1 MKSNMRK
8 NKKLRTRRKKQSKRQ
23 MLSLE
28 QLEPKQLL
36 TAADYSEYNVTL
48 TIPKTST
55 SITPLEVHS
64 YLAPFA
70 PSGPEVQ
77 GNSSSAQWTAAVEN
91 TAVNAV
97 DASSRII
104 HTVQDF
110 QDHLAA
116 GQVAEVSDNLI
127 GNFYNATDNALYPS
141 TLQRAWAFSSDNLYT
156 LLVLNSREPGQTLN
170 EHGQLDPN
178 GTYHIANR
186 VMQAMMRVVGFGFTG
201 DWASGGI
208 TGGGEYVNANGDPL
222 PALGPVPGSG
232 DVPFPNSYN
241 VNLCVFD
248 KYGTFETTNPAG
260 DIVHSRGL
268 DIQVPTVRRF
278 FEFTNDPINGR
289 GLTGIG
295 SPSVVQALPHEVYRR
310 LESLYREAIPN
321 SQNPQGKNSI
331 EIFAE
336 ISGIDN
342 LQKLLMYPNTVYRTT
357 NPGSVPPNKG
367 DAGGTVYDAYNV
379 PLDAP
384 FNTSA
389 IISPNYATYKEA
401 CDAIRGYY
409 QDSLDRTQLQ
419 VRNFFSNFA
428 NSRLKNIASGDNPDK
443 NYDDLVI
450 GFRAL
455 MALSYDASPFWTSYG
470 IGLSNGANPLVGAN
484 LDTIQQPDRFIDL
497 FNGQEIQLEN
507 IYLPTG
513 FLDIPALN
521 GVPLPNSDTPPT
533 STFDNY
539 TTDGWFALN
548 SPTPITGVDNYY
560 DPSSEIYQDSYE
572 ISTSGTAILFNSS
585 STSSDTVSAA
595 GIPTEGV
602 QVQLLQPDTLITLGS
617 NPPVRLD
624 SLDPVLVDTGSLP
637 TNFATYISLAGGVDR
652 VTGSGL
658 DDVIVG
664 PSKTAAHGRL
674 TVNAG
679 AGHDVVAPGRGGS
692 LVQLGAGADTVV
704 FDVDDLFG
712 EANFLDFNFREGDRI
727 RLGAGIRPEW
737 SPFNPDTITL
747 LHRASGGKKV
757 LRLTPMDVHGDN
769 AWNEDSIAFS
779 APYEIEMNDTK
790 GATLDY
796 VETHQFQIPETVT
809 ADSLQMQIT
818 YDGKNAASLKGF
830 VISIRDQ
837 TYYYEKAVL
846 QTGLTLNSFPH
857 VSKIDSSFQIS
868 VTPVDGNYN
877 KQLQVFIS
885 KDKTPTDSENNYQLW
900 TIQNGIIHTPDAS
913 TPIPMFAGDTTLYG
927 NGSNHFSPHT
937 TWTTFK
943 QSDGSYSVAYIGGLA
958 RILLQQHDVHKNIDI
973 VLNNDFS
980 NAFGYGAFNLS
991 SRMAIWKDFSQADA
1005 TTIYNY
1011 QVSQAAGQNNLHTQ
1025 LATKG
1030 FDPSSQLKTLST
1042 NKKIRV
1048 RGTGRIHTY
1057 GMHKPY
1063 LNNRYDTAPIVTSGG
1078 SVTVQHQYDPFY
1090 WINSDMLTA
1099 SSTYPST
1106 GKTDAAIDI
1115 SGITTAWA
1123 LERGQS
1129 AMIFQ
1134 DFNNTVDVTP
1144 TGSWTGG
1151 SITDSSP
1158 KFQNSPVFID
1168 DYKHVGNWVSQTDG
1182 PDIMGAQSK
1191 ITNSFMHVND
1201 DAIKVRAPYF
1211 EAKNIT
1217 LLQGN
1222 GGNPVSYGYGFI
1234 NGKVENSSVDNV
1246 FIHRIFHDGTSEN
1259 HYGLVAMRIV
1269 PNPDWTYKDNFGPTT
1284 VSNVY
1289 VPDIQQIATTD
1300 NVPNSIGYHTT
1311 LTISHQITRGLP
1323 TTDNPVFPAFGP
1335 YYDGTHPN
1343 YTFAVENISSGIK
1356 FNVPGGEIIHTD
1368 PSKGHTNKSYFQLGS
1383 FIPNTDHYA
1392 QPRVNSTGDYNFEQ
1406 FPFNLE
1412 KSNQTSSATIVIVK
1426 KLASAKINFG
1436 QSEVISRPILRRSA
1450 KIIVDGLNGVMGPS
1464 PVQLTYSHLVDA
1476 SLHKYGDGTEAQTF
1490 IVSNVASGYVEKKHD
1505 DGSWAD
1511 VSTPVTTSHPMALL
1525 QLLRNRMIA
1534 PGDEIRW
1541 VPGTASEAKASAKAF
1556 SLFGWDG
1563 VSASD
1568 EASEIEVGV
1577 E

>member
-1 MKSNMRK
+1 MQREWI
-8 NKKLRTRRKKQSKRQ
+8 QQ
-23 MLSLE
+23 
-28 QLEPKQLL
+28 
-36 TAADYSEYNVTL
+36 
-48 TIPKTST
+48 
-55 SITPLEVHS
+55 
-64 YLAPFA
+64 
-70 PSGPEVQ
+70 VQ
-77 GNSSSAQWTAAVEN
+77 GKKSSSAQWTAAVEN

-232 DVPFPNSYN
+232 DVPFPNSFKL
-241 VNLCVFD
+241 NLCVFD
-248 KYGTFETTNPAG
+248 KHGTFETTNPAG

-470 IGLSNGANPLVGAN
+470 IGFSNAANPLVGAN
-484 LDTIQQPDRFIDL
+484 LDAIQQPNRFIDL

-507 IYLPTG
+507 ISMPTG

-521 GVPLPNSDTPPT
+521 GVPLPNIDTPPT

-602 QVQLLQPDTLITLGS
+602 QVQPLQPDTLITLGS

-637 TNFATYISLAGGVDR
+637 SNFATYISLAGGVDR

-704 FDVDDLFG
+704 FDIADLFG
-712 EANFLDFNFREGDRI
+712 ETNFLDFNFREGDRI
-727 RLGAGIRPEW
+727 RLEAGIHSEW

-747 LHRASGGKKV
+747 RHRASGGKKV

-779 APYEIEMNDTK
+779 APYEIEVNGTQGM
-790 GATLDY
+790 TLDY
-796 VETHQFQIPETVT
+796 VETHQFQVPETVT

-818 YDGKNAASLKGF
+818 ASNGTFPASLIGF

-837 TYYYEKAVL
+837 TYYYTKEKL
-846 QTGLTLNSFPH
+846 QTGLTLNSFSN
-857 VSKIDSSFQIS
+857 VSEIDSSFQIS
-868 VTPVDGNYN
+868 VTPVDGSYN

-885 KDKTPTDSENNYQLW
+885 KDKTPTDSDNNYQLW
-900 TIQNGIIHTPDAS
+900 TIQNEIINTPDVPN
-913 TPIPMFAGDTTLYG
+913 PIPMFANGSPSYG
-927 NGSNHFSPHT
+927 NELNHFSPHT

-943 QSDGSYSVAYIGGLA
+943 QSNGNYSVAYIGGLA

-973 VLNNDFS
+973 VLKNDFS
-980 NAFGYGAFNLS
+980 NAFGYRAFNLS
-991 SRMAIWKDFSQADA
+991 SRMAIWKDFSQSDA
-1005 TTIYNY
+1005 STIYSY
-1011 QVSQAAGQNNLHTQ
+1011 QVLPQNAGQNNLHAL
-1025 LATKG
+1025 LAAKT
-1030 FDPSSQLKTLST
+1030 FDPISQLKTLST
-1042 NKKIRV
+1042 TKKIRV

-1057 GMHKPY
+1057 GVHGHY
-1063 LNNRYDTAPIVTSGG
+1063 LDDKYDTGSIVTSSGT
-1078 SVTVQHQYDPFY
+1078 VTVEHQNDPFY

-1106 GKTDAAIDI
+1106 EATDAAIDI

-1151 SITDSSP
+1151 SITESSA
-1158 KFQNSPVFID
+1158 KFQSSPVFID
-1168 DYKHVGNWVSQTDG
+1168 DYKHVGNWISQTDG
-1182 PDIMGAQSK
+1182 PDVMGWGSK
-1191 ITNSFMHVND
+1191 LTNSFLHVND
-1201 DAIKVRAPYF
+1201 DAIKVRAEGF
-1211 EAKNIT
+1211 KASDIT
-1217 LLQGN
+1217 ILQGN
-1222 GGNPVSYGYGFI
+1222 GGNPVGYGYGFI
-1234 NGKVENSSVDNV
+1234 NGTVANSTVDNV
-1246 FIHRIFHDGTSEN
+1246 FIHRISHDGKSEN
-1259 HYGLVAMRIV
+1259 NYGLVAMRIV
-1269 PNPDWTYKDNFGPTT
+1269 PNPDWIYEKTLGPTRVT
-1284 VSNVY
+1284 NLY
-1289 VPDIQQIATTD
+1289 VPKVSETSGTF
-1300 NVPNSIGYHTT
+1300 VNSVGYHTT
-1311 LTISHQITRGLP
+1311 LNISHKARG
-1323 TTDNPVFPAFGP
+1323 FGP
-1335 YYDGTHPN
+1335 LYDGHSP
-1343 YTFAVENISSGIK
+1343 TFNFTVGNVLSYEGFNIT
-1356 FNVPGGEIIHTD
+1356 PQAIIQTD
-1368 PSKGHTNKSYFQLGS
+1368 PKNGHTTKSYFQLGP
-1383 FIPNTDHYA
+1383 FISPDRDHDQYN
-1392 QPRVNSTGDYNFEQ
+1392 QPELDSSGSYLFK
-1406 FPFNLE
+1406 PFTFALE
-1412 KSNQTSSATIVIVK
+1412 TTSGVASDTSVIVRQAVVKETPQSIKFEDASQK
-1426 KLASAKINFG
+1426 KI
-1436 QSEVISRPILRRSA
+1436 VRPTLYRSS
-1450 KIIVDGLNGVMGPS
+1450 KIIIDGLNGVMGPS

-1476 SLHKYGDGTEAQTF
+1476 SLHKSGGSAAPHTF
-1490 IVSNVASGYVEKKHD
+1490 VVSNVASGYVEKKRS
-1505 DGSWAD
+1505 DGSWVD
-1511 VSTPVTTSHPMALL
+1511 VSTPITTSNPRALI

-1534 PGDEIRW
+1534 PGDEVRW
-1541 VPGTASEAKASAKAF
+1541 VPGTANEGKASTQAF
-1556 SLFGWDG
+1556 SLYGWDG
-1563 VSASD
+1563 VSASVK
-1568 EASEIEVGV
+1568 ASEIEVGV

>member
-1 MKSNMRK
+1 MKNTLQL
-8 NKKLRTRRKKQSKRQ
+8 KKQLRARRRKQSKRQ
-23 MLSLE
+23 TLSLE

-36 TAADYSEYNVTL
+36 TTADSSDFEVSL
-48 TIPKTST
+48 TTPQSST
-55 SITPLEVHS
+55 SIPLVAIHS

-70 PSGPEVQ
+70 TGGDAQVQ
-77 GNSSSAQWTAAVEN
+77 GKESKAQWTAALES
-91 TAVNAV
+91 TAINAV
-97 DASSRII
+97 DASTRII

-232 DVPFPNSYN
+232 DVPFPNSFN
-241 VNLCVFD
+241 LNLCVFD
-248 KYGTFETTNPAG
+248 KHGTFETTNPAG

-289 GLTGIG
+289 GLTGIE

-321 SQNPQGKNSI
+321 NQNPQGKNSI

-470 IGLSNGANPLVGAN
+470 IGFSNGANPLVGAN
-484 LDTIQQPDRFIDL
+484 LDAIQQPDRFIDL

-507 IYLPTG
+507 ISMPTG

-521 GVPLPNSDTPPT
+521 GVPLPNIDTPPT

-602 QVQLLQPDTLITLGS
+602 QVQPLQPDTLITLGS

-637 TNFATYISLAGGVDR
+637 SNFATYISLAGGVDR

-664 PSKTAAHGRL
+664 SSKTATHGRL

-704 FDVDDLFG
+704 FDIDDLFG

-727 RLGAGIRPEW
+727 RLEAGIHSEW
-737 SPFNPDTITL
+737 SSFNPDTITL
-747 LHRASGGKKV
+747 RHRASGGKKV

-769 AWNEDSIAFS
+769 AWNKDSIAFS
-779 APYEIEMNDTK
+779 APYEIEMNGTQ
-790 GATLDY
+790 GVTLDY
-796 VETHQFQIPETVT
+796 VETHQFQVPETVT

-818 YDGKNAASLKGF
+818 ASNGTFPASLLGF

-837 TYYYEKAVL
+837 TYYYTKEKL
-846 QTGLTLNSFPH
+846 QTGLTLNSFSN
-857 VSKIDSSFQIS
+857 VSKINSSFQIS

-885 KDKTPTDSENNYQLW
+885 RDKTPTDSENNYQLW
-900 TIQNGIIHTPDAS
+900 TIQNGIINTPDVPN
-913 TPIPMFAGDTTLYG
+913 PIHMFATDGSPSYG
-927 NGSNHFSPHT
+927 TESNNYSPHT
-937 TWTTFK
+937 TWTTFQQNNGK
-943 QSDGSYSVAYIGGLA
+943 YSVAYIGGLA
-958 RILLQQHDVHKNIDI
+958 RILLQQHVSAKNIDI
-973 VLNNDFS
+973 VLKNDFS
-980 NAFGYGAFNLS
+980 NAFGYRAFNLS
-991 SRMAIWKDFSQADA
+991 SRMAIWEDLSQADA
-1005 TTIYNY
+1005 EKIYQY
-1011 QVSQAAGQNNLHTQ
+1011 QIAQLAGQNNLHAQIAKTP
-1025 LATKG
+1025 
-1030 FDPSSQLKTLST
+1030 FDLKTLST

-1057 GMHKPY
+1057 DMHGHY
-1063 LNNRYDTAPIVTSGG
+1063 LKDRYDIGSITTSDGTV
-1078 SVTVQHQYDPFY
+1078 SVKHENDPFY

-1099 SSTYPST
+1099 SSTYTPT
-1106 GKTDAAIDI
+1106 GATEAAIDI

-1134 DFNNTVDVTP
+1134 DFNNTVDVIP
-1144 TGSWTGG
+1144 TALWQGRK
-1151 SITDSSP
+1151 IAESSAR
-1158 KFQNSPVFID
+1158 FQTSPVFID
-1168 DYKHVGNWVSQTDG
+1168 DYKHVGNWISQTDG
-1182 PDIMGAQSK
+1182 PDVMGWGSK
-1191 ITNSFMHVND
+1191 LTNSFLHVND
-1201 DAIKVRAPYF
+1201 DAIKVRAAGF
-1211 EAKNIT
+1211 KASDIT
-1217 LLQGN
+1217 ILQGN
-1222 GGNPVSYGYGFI
+1222 GGNPVGYGYGFI
-1234 NGKVENSSVDNV
+1234 NGTVANSTVDNV
-1246 FIHRIFHDGTSEN
+1246 FIHRISHDGKSEN
-1259 HYGLVAMRIV
+1259 NYGLVAMRIV
-1269 PNPDWTYKDNFGPTT
+1269 PNPDWTYEKTLGPTHVTNLYVPT
-1284 VSNVY
+1284 VSKDLSTSV
-1289 VPDIQQIATTD
+1289 V
-1300 NVPNSIGYHTT
+1300 NSVGYHTT
-1311 LTISHQITRGLP
+1311 LNVSHKARG
-1323 TTDNPVFPAFGP
+1323 FGP
-1335 YYDGTHPN
+1335 SYDGTSP
-1343 YTFAVENISSGIK
+1343 TFNFTVG
-1356 FNVPGGEIIHTD
+1356 NVFSDEGFKIAPQAIIQTD
-1368 PSKGHTNKSYFQLGS
+1368 PKIGHTTKSYFQLGP
-1383 FIPNTDHYA
+1383 FISNDDQYN
-1392 QPRVNSTGDYNFEQ
+1392 QPKLDPSGSYQFEP
-1406 FPFNLE
+1406 FPFALE
-1412 KSNQTSSATIVIVK
+1412 TTSGVASDTIVIVSQAVLN
-1426 KLASAKINFG
+1426 KLKQPIQFKDAIQEKI
-1436 QSEVISRPILRRSA
+1436 VRPTLYRSS
-1450 KIIVDGLNGVMGPS
+1450 KIIIDGLNGVMGPS
-1464 PVQLTYSHLVDA
+1464 PLQLTYSHLVDA
-1476 SLHKYGDGTEAQTF
+1476 SLHQSGGSAAPHTF
-1490 IVSNVASGYVEKKHD
+1490 VVSNVASGYVEKKRS
-1505 DGSWAD
+1505 DGSWVD
-1511 VSTPVTTSHPMALL
+1511 VSTPITTSNPRALI

-1534 PGDEIRW
+1534 PGDEVRW
-1541 VPGTASEAKASAKAF
+1541 VPGTANEGKASAQAF
-1556 SLFGWDG
+1556 SLYGWDG
-1563 VSASD
+1563 VSASV